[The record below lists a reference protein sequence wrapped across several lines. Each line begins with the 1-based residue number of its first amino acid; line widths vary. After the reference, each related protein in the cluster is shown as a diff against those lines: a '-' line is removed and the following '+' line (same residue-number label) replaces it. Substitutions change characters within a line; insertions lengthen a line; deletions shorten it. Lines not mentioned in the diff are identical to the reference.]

1 VENNTISVKTFYFF
15 FPGNAVILNK
25 GEIKMLSFLPG
36 ILRGII
42 SITIFSLNTVFWV
55 SLLLIVS
62 LFRII
67 IPLKFWYRLTSKF
80 CIFLADRWII
90 CNNLGL
96 LLLYKIE
103 WNIKVPT
110 ELSMNEWYLVL
121 SNHQAWVDIIVLQKI
136 FLHRI
141 PFLKFFLKKELIWV
155 PVLGLA
161 WWALE
166 FPFMKRYTREFL
178 EKNPHLRG
186 KDLEVTR
193 KACEKYKAIPISI
206 MNFPEG
212 TRFTERKHSR
222 QQSPFKKLLR
232 PRAGGIAFVL
242 DSMDT
247 MLHKIV
253 DVTIYY
259 PEGAKTF
266 WEFLCGKTT
275 KIVVKADIIEI
286 KKEMR
291 GDYINDV
298 KFSKNFQKWL
308 NNFWMKKDKLLINK
322 MKNK

>member
-1 VENNTISVKTFYFF
+1 M
-15 FPGNAVILNK
+15 LN
-25 GEIKMLSFLPG
+25 FLPG
-36 ILRGII
+36 KIRGY
-42 SITIFSLNTVFWV
+42 
-55 SLLLIVS
+55 LLLI
-62 LFRII
+62 LFAINTIFWVTLLLAVAMLRII
-67 IPLKFWYRLTSKF
+67 IPLKFWYRFGTRVSV
-80 CIFLADRWII
+80 IIADSWIT
-90 CNNLGL
+90 CNNIGL
-96 LLLYKIE
+96 KLMHKIE
-103 WNIKVPT
+103 WDVRCNG
-110 ELSMNEWYLVL
+110 ELKMNEWYLVL
-121 SNHQAWVDIIVLQKI
+121 SNHQTWVDIIVLQKI

-166 FPFMKRYTREFL
+166 FPFMKRYTKEFL

-193 KACEKYKAIPISI
+193 KACEKYKALPISI

-222 QQSPFKKLLR
+222 QQSPFKNLLR

-242 DSMDT
+242 DSMGA

-259 PEGAKTF
+259 PEGVKTF

-275 KIVVKADIIEI
+275 KIAVKVDIIDI
-286 KKEMR
+286 TNAMR
-291 GDYINDV
+291 GDYINDL

-308 NNFWMKKDKLLINK
+308 NDFWKKKDKLLTDK
-322 MKNK
+322 MKKK

>member
-1 VENNTISVKTFYFF
+1 
-15 FPGNAVILNK
+15 
-25 GEIKMLSFLPG
+25 MLSFLPG
-36 ILRGII
+36 LLRGII
-42 SITIFSLNTVFWV
+42 SIILFSVNTLFWV

-62 LFRII
+62 MFRII
-67 IPLKFWYRLTSKF
+67 VPLKIWYRLTSRI

-90 CNNLGL
+90 CNNLAIAL
-96 LLLYKIE
+96 SYKIE
-103 WNIKVPT
+103 WDVKISG
-110 ELSMNEWYLVL
+110 ELKMNEWYLVL
-121 SNHQAWVDIIVLQKI
+121 SNHQSWVDIIVLQKI
-136 FLHRI
+136 LLHRI

-166 FPFMKRYTREFL
+166 FPFMKRYTKEFL

-212 TRFTERKHSR
+212 TRFTPRKHSR
-222 QQSPFKKLLR
+222 QQSPFKNLLR

-242 DSMDT
+242 DSMGS

-259 PEGAKTF
+259 PDGAKTF

-275 KIVVKADIIEI
+275 KIVVTVDVIEI
-286 KKEMR
+286 KDNMR
-291 GDYINDV
+291 GDYINDIN
-298 KFSKNFQKWL
+298 FSNKFQKWL
-308 NNFWMKKDKLLINK
+308 NDFWQKKDKQLINK
-322 MKNK
+322 MARK

>member
-1 VENNTISVKTFYFF
+1 
-15 FPGNAVILNK
+15 
-25 GEIKMLSFLPG
+25 MLSFLPG
-36 ILRGII
+36 PARGVIAITALIL
-42 SITIFSLNTVFWV
+42 STIFWV

-62 LFRII
+62 VFRII
-67 IPLKFWYRLTSKF
+67 IPLKFWYSLTSRL
-80 CIFLADRWII
+80 CIFIADCWII
-90 CNNLGL
+90 CNNTGIS
-96 LLLYKIE
+96 LLYKVK
-103 WNIKVPT
+103 WDIKVSG
-110 ELSMNEWYLVL
+110 ELKMREWYLVL
-121 SNHQAWVDIIVLQKI
+121 SNHQSWVDIVVLQKI
-136 FLHRI
+136 FLHKI

-212 TRFTERKHSR
+212 TRFRQWKHDR
-222 QQSPFKKLLR
+222 QQSPYKYLLK

-242 DSMDT
+242 ESMGS
-247 MLHKIV
+247 MMHRIV

-259 PEGAKTF
+259 PEGAKTL

-275 KIVVKADIIEI
+275 RISVTVNVIEI
-286 KKEMR
+286 KDNMR
-291 GDYINDV
+291 GDYINDA
-298 KFSKNFQKWL
+298 KYNENFQKRL
-308 NNFWMKKDKLLINK
+308 NSFWKRKDRLLADLSSGKK
-322 MKNK
+322 